1 MVGRSAV
8 FMLMN
13 VYNRESTSIVTCSAR
28 ERYNMV
34 ASFFDTE
41 MFETIANK
49 LMVEIKEL
57 RQERTKY
64 EGQLEYIRNDIG
76 DAGSK
81 KHTYRTYI
89 K

>member
-49 LMVEIKEL
+49 LMVEINNLPKGHTIKIS
-57 RQERTKY
+57 R
-64 EGQLEYIRNDIG
+64 GQYDDVLSR
-76 DAGSK
+76 SLFS
-81 KHTYRTYI
+81 
-89 K
+89 